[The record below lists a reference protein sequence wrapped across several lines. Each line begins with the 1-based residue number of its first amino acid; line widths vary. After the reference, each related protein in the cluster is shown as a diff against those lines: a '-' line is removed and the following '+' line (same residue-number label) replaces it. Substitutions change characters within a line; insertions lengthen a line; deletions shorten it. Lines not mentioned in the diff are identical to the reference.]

1 MSITFSDSIFDQYLR
16 RGDSFHILPY
26 LVFLKWRRVFSRSYT
41 SNFAELFNSKFSRS
55 RHDFCERS
63 RPAVKFRGEIYGV
76 TTAVARSWNF
86 LNDALLEL
94 VVRERAKGRNLT
106 RPEVMLYYVSL
117 ALAVSSPH
125 DNRFHSANVAGMRIT
140 LHLFPVTSHN
150 FSRSVLRATDFTE
163 HCKTAN
169 HCGGE
174 EYGRI
179 KIGLKIQAFI
189 DPYFKPNI
197 IFKEEHFVIYIFHQ
211 NYLLVIFFALKEY
224 LYCERVSSYLSLIS
238 CRNFSYYSTN

>member
-1 MSITFSDSIFDQYLR
+1 M
-16 RGDSFHILPY
+16 
-26 LVFLKWRRVFSRSYT
+26 
-41 SNFAELFNSKFSRS
+41 
-55 RHDFCERS
+55 
-63 RPAVKFRGEIYGV
+63 KFRGEIYGV
-76 TTAVARSWNF
+76 ATAVARSWNF

-117 ALAVSSPH
+117 ALAVSTPH
-125 DNRFHSANVAGMRIT
+125 DNRFHSANVAGMRIA
-140 LHLFPVTSHN
+140 LHLFPVTSRN

-197 IFKEEHFVIYIFHQ
+197 IFKEEHFCNLYFSLELFASYIFCTERIFILRKSFFLFIIDFMQ
-211 NYLLVIFFALKEY
+211 KLFIQLIILQTNSKELTNAELLCVI
-224 LYCERVSSYLSLIS
+224 
-238 CRNFSYYSTN
+238 